1 MGSDRGNG
9 HEHRGN
15 GGAGPSAAAAYVGER
30 PILVE
35 DVEARVDAL
44 RRGPLAGRLPQPG
57 TADGRNLRRWVVQ
70 VMTHEAV
77 IETEAAA
84 LGVSAEQENGGRQ
97 GLTLPVALRMGG
109 VAAAVLAS
117 MPVARALRRR
127 IGQEIV
133 VPVEEC
139 RAYHERNR
147 DLYVE
152 PYEQVGGL
160 IEAELREAA
169 VDREFSAW
177 LGRRHAAL
185 VRLMPGFEHPADP
198 RHPDATHR
206 H

>member
-1 MGSDRGNG
+1 MGSAHSHG
-9 HEHRGN
+9 HGHRGT
-15 GGAGPSAAAAYVGER
+15 GGEEPSVAAYVGER
-30 PILVE
+30 AILVE

-77 IETEAAA
+77 IEMEAAA
-84 LGVSAEQENGGRQ
+84 LGLSADPEDGGKQ
-97 GLTLPVALRMGG
+97 SLTLPVALRMGG

-117 MPVARALRRR
+117 MPLARALRRR
-127 IGQEIV
+127 IGQDV
-133 VPVEEC
+133 AVPAEEC

-147 DLYVE
+147 DRYAE
-152 PYEQVGGL
+152 PYYQVSNV

-169 VDREFSAW
+169 VDREFTAW

-185 VRLMPGFEHPADP
+185 VRLMPGLEHPADP